1 MSRELASTIEAATS
15 ALLVEGDAGAIGE
28 FFTRDYIVHLTDQDA
43 NGGHEAIRKVLGL
56 YRRAFTNVK
65 VVVEILVATKNR
77 VAWQRT
83 IRATHTG
90 SFKGFPG
97 TGHAIVWREMVTS
110 QFRDGLIEEEWF
122 VTDLAERLLLGR
134 KGPPAKAT
142 DGG

>member
-1 MSRELASTIEAATS
+1 MSRELASTIEAASS
-15 ALLVEGDAGAIGE
+15 ALLVEGDAEAIGE

-43 NGGHEAIRKVLGL
+43 TGGHEAIRKVLGL
-56 YRRAFTNVK
+56 HRRAFTNVK

-83 IRATHTG
+83 TRATHTG

-97 TGHAIVWREMVTS
+97 TGHAIVWREMVIS

-134 KGPPAKAT
+134 KGPRAKAA

>member
-1 MSRELASTIEAATS
+1 MSKELASIIEAAS
-15 ALLVEGDAGAIGE
+15 AALLVEGDAEAIGE
-28 FFTRDYIVHLTDQDA
+28 YFTRDYIVHLTNQDA
-43 NGGHEAIRKVLGL
+43 TGGHEAIRKVLSL
-56 YRRAFTNVK
+56 YRHAFTNVK
-65 VVVEILVATKNR
+65 VVVEVLVATKDR

-97 TGHAIVWREMVTS
+97 TGHEIVWREMVTS

-122 VTDLAERLLLGR
+122 VTDLAERLLLRR
-134 KGPPAKAT
+134 KGPRAKAA